1 MVIVQFI
8 VGCIMGIYLMEI
20 FNGYVF
26 SRKVMAA
33 VRRAGF
39 HHREG

>member
-8 VGCIMGIYLMEI
+8 MGCIMGIYLMEI

-26 SRKVMAA
+26 TRKVMAA

-39 HHREG
+39 HQREG